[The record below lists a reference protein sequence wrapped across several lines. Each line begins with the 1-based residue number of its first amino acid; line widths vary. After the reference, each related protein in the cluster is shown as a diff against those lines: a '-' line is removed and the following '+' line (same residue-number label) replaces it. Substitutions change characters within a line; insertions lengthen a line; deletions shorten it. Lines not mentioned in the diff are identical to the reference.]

1 MKGNLPKAVRSAL
14 NRLSFGPCTQRPL
27 TAVGSAAGISL
38 AVEAVVDLEPTSGRS
53 AIVVAT
59 DSDSPLV
66 RATLEAALEQWS
78 PARSWSVRLRLRSE
92 IPPAKGLKSSSAVGG
107 AVARAVAGALHLLVT
122 NEEVGRLSADV
133 SQAIGISAT
142 GAFDDALATLEPGV
156 HVTDN
161 PARRRLRTDSLDPS
175 WQVILWIP
183 HHAHLPSPVYRD
195 RFHAERDEGR
205 SAEEAALRG
214 DPLAAMRANTEVV
227 ERVVGYDYARLRREL
242 LRRGA
247 LGAGV
252 SGLGPALAI
261 VTPPERISTVL
272 RTLPPGEG
280 DILVTRF
287 TTGPL
292 DFPSEVAL

>member
-1 MKGNLPKAVRSAL
+1 MKGTGRATGAITFVNAL
-14 NRLSFGPCTQRPL
+14 ATG
-27 TAVGSAAGISL
+27 VGSAAGISL
-38 AVEAVVDLEPTSGRS
+38 AVEAALELEPTSGPNS
-53 AIVVAT
+53 LQVASE
-59 DSDSPLV
+59 SDSPLV
-66 RATLEAALEQWS
+66 RSTFDTAVAQWS
-78 PARSWSVRLRLRSE
+78 PGRTWHAKLRLRSE
-92 IPPAKGLKSSSAVGG
+92 VPAARGLKSSSAVSG
-107 AVARAVAGALHLLVT
+107 AVARAVAASLHILVT

-133 SQAIGISAT
+133 SQSIGLSAT

-161 PARRRLRTDSLDPS
+161 PTRRRLRTDSIDPS
-175 WQVILWIP
+175 WQVVLWIP
-183 HHAHLPSPVYRD
+183 HHAHLPSPVYRE
-195 RFHAERDEGR
+195 RFRVEPDAGR
-205 SAEEAALRG
+205 TAEEAALRG
-214 DPLAAMRANTEVV
+214 DPLAAMRANTELV
-227 ERVVGYDYARLRREL
+227 ERVVGYPYGPLRNDL

-261 VTPPERISTVL
+261 VAPPERISSVL

-292 DFPSEVAL
+292 DFPSESAA